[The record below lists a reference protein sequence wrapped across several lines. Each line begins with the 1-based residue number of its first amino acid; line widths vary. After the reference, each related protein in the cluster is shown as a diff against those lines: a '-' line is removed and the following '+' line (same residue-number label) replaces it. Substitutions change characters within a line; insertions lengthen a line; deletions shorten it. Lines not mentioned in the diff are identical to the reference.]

1 MPIFEMPLAELKRYR
16 GRNPKPKDFDAY
28 WVAALHEFEELDGQ
42 AELQAVGH
50 AANFVE
56 CFDLRFTGVGGA
68 RIYAK
73 YVRPRHLDAPA
84 PALVVFHGYRGGTRT
99 WGAKQ
104 DAQTRAA
111 MNPQQN
117 GAFLANPAN
126 LPAQGRLVGPN
137 GQLVREISGFGSS
150 GPELPSVMTFDS
162 VLASSGTGAY
172 RWELVQPAAS
182 GPGSEQFPKP
192 PWGAPEVGMP
202 GTLPQSLQCGD
213 SYRHSCSQ
221 STVSKS
227 CPIASGPSLSVA
239 SGCLRFR
246 DVLHASSSSR

>member
-1 MPIFEMPLAELKRYR
+1 MRLPIFEMPLAELKRYR

-56 CFDLRFTGVGGA
+56 CFDLRFTSVGGA

-73 YVRPRHLDAPA
+73 YVRPHHLDAPA
-84 PALVVFHGYRGGTRT
+84 PALVVFHGHRGGTRT

-172 RWELVQPAAS
+172 RWELVQLAAS
-182 GPGSEQFPKP
+182 GPGSVIGQQ
-192 PWGAPEVGMP
+192 
-202 GTLPQSLQCGD
+202 TLVIGGD
-213 SYRHSCSQ
+213 
-221 STVSKS
+221 
-227 CPIASGPSLSVA
+227 P
-239 SGCLRFR
+239 GCLAGLVDAVEPSHRSLGRR
-246 DVLHASSSSR
+246 DGVERDGAVTRSSTRQRRRNPDPSRRAPAAQREHS